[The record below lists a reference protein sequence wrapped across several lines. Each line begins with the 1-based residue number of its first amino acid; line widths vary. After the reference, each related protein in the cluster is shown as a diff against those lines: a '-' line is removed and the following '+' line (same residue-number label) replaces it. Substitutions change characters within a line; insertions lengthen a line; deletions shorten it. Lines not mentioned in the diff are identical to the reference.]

1 MLKSKLL
8 YGTFILSL
16 VLSLNVEAKLYKWVD
31 DQGITHYG
39 EIIPPEYA
47 NKERESLKKSGI
59 IEKSAEKISPETIRE
74 KEESDA
80 KKRVELKAELEQKR
94 RDSAL
99 LNTYSNEKEI
109 DMARDRSLE
118 LINARIDS
126 NKTLLK
132 STQSTLDEHKKE
144 VDTRT
149 KQGKKIPQSLIDD
162 IAQTEGRVAKFTSD
176 ISKNEE
182 ELAAVK
188 MRFDNEKELYRK
200 LKKDAYKK

>member
-144 VDTRT
+144 VDTHT